1 MKSREGQYPAPEAL
15 SELLYH
21 WMKVW
26 PDAKLDRAVVAS
38 LYPYI
43 VEKWREGWSLLQIAQ
58 TACSCDDG
66 RNIKASPAAIRKL
79 PVRRMTLPPVE
90 AKPGSP
96 FGGDEIRDVD
106 AVAKLKL
113 KVELVGY
120 ELEGIGSRLK
130 AAYRQLAAAPPASK
144 DRHERNVQQLLAK
157 QEAKGKII
165 EEAQKRL
172 ADMEAGRRP
181 PKAERKP
188 KVAAAPAVPAT
199 PATTP
204 QKTRAPRT
212 AKPKATLPAPPVP
225 PPPPAAGPRSD
236 EAVEDELTAMFAED
250 DKQ

>member
-66 RNIKASPAAIRKL
+66 RNIKASPAAIKKL
-79 PVRRMTLPPVE
+79 PARRMTLPPVE

-96 FGGDEIRDVD
+96 FGGDEIRDVET
-106 AVAKLKL
+106 VAKLKQ
-113 KVELVGY
+113 KIEGVGY
-120 ELEGIGSRLK
+120 EVESIGSLLK
-130 AAYRQLAAAPPASK
+130 AAYLAVKTAPPATR
-144 DRHERNVQQLLAK
+144 DRAERNVQQLLAK
-157 QEAKGKII
+157 QEAKRKIV

-181 PKAERKP
+181 PKTERKA
-188 KVAAAPAVPAT
+188 KAAAPVASAAQPEK
-199 PATTP
+199 
-204 QKTRAPRT
+204 KTRAPRT
-212 AKPKATLPAPPVP
+212 AKPKAAPSAPPA
-225 PPPPAAGPRSD
+225 PPAAGPRSD
-236 EAVEDELTAMFAED
+236 DAVEDELTAMFAED

>member
-96 FGGDEIRDVD
+96 FGGDEIRDVET
-106 AVAKLKL
+106 VAKLKQ
-113 KVELVGY
+113 KIEGVGY
-120 ELEGIGSRLK
+120 EVESIGSLLK
-130 AAYRQLAAAPPASK
+130 AAYLAVKTAPPATR
-144 DRHERNVQQLLAK
+144 DRAERTVQQLLAK
-157 QEAKGKII
+157 QEAKRKIV
-165 EEAQKRL
+165 EDAQKRL

-181 PKAERKP
+181 PKTERKP
-188 KVAAAPAVPAT
+188 KVAAAPAVPTSPAT
-199 PATTP
+199 PP
-204 QKTRAPRT
+204 EKTRAPRT
-212 AKPKATLPAPPVP
+212 AKPKAVPPAPPA
-225 PPPPAAGPRSD
+225 PPAAGPRSD

>member
-66 RNIKASPAAIRKL
+66 RNIKASPAALQKL
-79 PVRRMTLPPVE
+79 PARRMTLPPVE

-96 FGGDEIRDVD
+96 FGGDEIRDVET
-106 AVAKLKL
+106 VAKLKQRI
-113 KVELVGY
+113 EGVGY
-120 ELEGIGSRLK
+120 EVESIGSLLK
-130 AAYRQLAAAPPASK
+130 AAYLAVKTAPPSTK
-144 DRHERNVQQLLAK
+144 DRAERNVQQLLAK
-157 QEAKGKII
+157 QEAKKKIV
-165 EEAQKRL
+165 EEARKRL

-181 PKAERKP
+181 PKTERKP
-188 KVAAAPAVPAT
+188 KIAAAPAVPAT
-199 PATTP
+199 PTAAAP
-204 QKTRAPRT
+204 ERKPRALRT
-212 AKPKATLPAPPVP
+212 AKPKAAPPAPSA
-225 PPPPAAGPRSD
+225 PPAAGPRTE
-236 EAVEDELTAMFAED
+236 EAVEDELSKMFEKD
-250 DKQ
+250 ES

>member
-96 FGGDEIRDVD
+96 FGGDEIRDVET
-106 AVAKLKL
+106 VAKLKQ
-113 KVELVGY
+113 KIEGVGY
-120 ELEGIGSRLK
+120 EVESIGSLLK
-130 AAYRQLAAAPPASK
+130 AAYLAVKTAPPATR
-144 DRHERNVQQLLAK
+144 DRAERTVQQLLSK
-157 QEAKGKII
+157 QEAKRKIV
-165 EEAQKRL
+165 EDAQKRL

-181 PKAERKP
+181 PKTERKP
-188 KVAAAPAVPAT
+188 KVAAAPAVPTPPAT
-199 PATTP
+199 PP
-204 QKTRAPRT
+204 EKAPARRT
-212 AKPKATLPAPPVP
+212 AKPKTTPPTPPAPSA
-225 PPPPAAGPRSD
+225 PPAAGPRTD
-236 EAVEDELTAMFAED
+236 EAVEDELSKMFEKD
-250 DKQ
+250 

>member
-96 FGGDEIRDVD
+96 FGGDEIRDVET
-106 AVAKLKL
+106 VAKLKQ
-113 KVELVGY
+113 KIEGVGY
-120 ELEGIGSRLK
+120 EVESIGSLLK
-130 AAYRQLAAAPPASK
+130 AAYLAVKTAPPATR
-144 DRHERNVQQLLAK
+144 DRAERNVQQLLAK
-157 QEAKGKII
+157 QEAKRKIV

-181 PKAERKP
+181 PKAERKA
-188 KVAAAPAVPAT
+188 KAAAPVASAAQPEK
-199 PATTP
+199 
-204 QKTRAPRT
+204 KTRAPRT
-212 AKPKATLPAPPVP
+212 AKPKAAPSAPPA
-225 PPPPAAGPRSD
+225 PPAAGPRSD
-236 EAVEDELTAMFAED
+236 DAVEDELTAMFAED

>member
-66 RNIKASPAAIRKL
+66 RNIKASPAAIKKL
-79 PVRRMTLPPVE
+79 PARRMTLPPVE

-96 FGGDEIRDVD
+96 FGGDEIRDVET
-106 AVAKLKL
+106 VAKLKQ
-113 KVELVGY
+113 KIEGVGY
-120 ELEGIGSRLK
+120 EVESIGSLLK
-130 AAYRQLAAAPPASK
+130 AAYLAVKTAPPATR
-144 DRHERNVQQLLAK
+144 DRAERNVQQLLAK
-157 QEAKGKII
+157 QEAKRKIV

-181 PKAERKP
+181 PKTERKA
-188 KVAAAPAVPAT
+188 KVAAAPAT
-199 PATTP
+199 PAAQP
-204 QKTRAPRT
+204 EMKTRAPRT
-212 AKPKATLPAPPVP
+212 AKPKAVPSAPPA
-225 PPPPAAGPRSD
+225 PPAAGPRSD
-236 EAVEDELTAMFAED
+236 DAVEDELTAMFAED

>member
-66 RNIKASPAAIRKL
+66 RNIKASPAAIKKL
-79 PVRRMTLPPVE
+79 PARRMTLPPVE

-96 FGGDEIRDVD
+96 FGGDEIRDVET
-106 AVAKLKL
+106 VAKLKQ
-113 KVELVGY
+113 KIEGVGY
-120 ELEGIGSRLK
+120 EVESIGSLLK
-130 AAYRQLAAAPPASK
+130 AAYLAVKTAPPATR
-144 DRHERNVQQLLAK
+144 DRAERNVQQLLAK
-157 QEAKGKII
+157 QEAKRKIV

-181 PKAERKP
+181 PKAERKA
-188 KVAAAPAVPAT
+188 KVAAAPAASAAP
-199 PATTP
+199 PEK
-204 QKTRAPRT
+204 KTRAPRT
-212 AKPKATLPAPPVP
+212 AKPKAVPSAPPAPPAPPV
-225 PPPPAAGPRSD
+225 AGPRTD
-236 EAVEDELTAMFAED
+236 EAIEDELSAMFEKD
-250 DKQ
+250 GQ

>member
-66 RNIKASPAAIRKL
+66 RNIKASPAAIQKL
-79 PVRRMTLPPVE
+79 PARRMTMPPVE

-96 FGGDEIRDVD
+96 FGGDEIRDVET
-106 AVAKLKL
+106 VAKLKQ
-113 KVELVGY
+113 KIEGVGY
-120 ELEGIGSRLK
+120 EVESIGSLLK
-130 AAYRQLAAAPPASK
+130 AAYLAVKTAPPATR
-144 DRHERNVQQLLAK
+144 DRAERNVQQLLAK
-157 QEAKGKII
+157 QEAKRKIV

-181 PKAERKP
+181 PKTERKA
-188 KVAAAPAVPAT
+188 KVAAAPAT
-199 PATTP
+199 PAAQP
-204 QKTRAPRT
+204 EMKTRAPRT
-212 AKPKATLPAPPVP
+212 AKPKAVPSAPPA
-225 PPPPAAGPRSD
+225 PPAAGPRSD
-236 EAVEDELTAMFAED
+236 DAVEDELTAMFAED

>member
-66 RNIKASPAAIRKL
+66 RNIKASPAAIKKL
-79 PVRRMTLPPVE
+79 PARRMTLPPVE

-181 PKAERKP
+181 PKSERKP
-188 KVAAAPAVPAT
+188 KVAAAPAVPVT

>member
-96 FGGDEIRDVD
+96 FGGDEIRDVET
-106 AVAKLKL
+106 VAKLKQ
-113 KVELVGY
+113 KIEGVGY
-120 ELEGIGSRLK
+120 EVESIGSLLK
-130 AAYRQLAAAPPASK
+130 AAYLAVKTAPPATR
-144 DRHERNVQQLLAK
+144 DRAERNVQQLLAK
-157 QEAKGKII
+157 QEAKRKIV

-181 PKAERKP
+181 PKTERKA
-188 KVAAAPAVPAT
+188 KAAAPVASAAQPEK
-199 PATTP
+199 
-204 QKTRAPRT
+204 KTRAPRT
-212 AKPKATLPAPPVP
+212 AKPKAAPSAPPA
-225 PPPPAAGPRSD
+225 PPAAGPRSD
-236 EAVEDELTAMFAED
+236 DAVEDELTAMFAED

>member
-66 RNIKASPAAIRKL
+66 RNIKASPAAIKKL
-79 PVRRMTLPPVE
+79 PARRMTLPPVE

-96 FGGDEIRDVD
+96 FGGDEIRDVET
-106 AVAKLKL
+106 VAKLKQ
-113 KVELVGY
+113 KIEGVGY
-120 ELEGIGSRLK
+120 EVESIGSLLK
-130 AAYRQLAAAPPASK
+130 AAYLAVKTAPPATR
-144 DRHERNVQQLLAK
+144 DRAERNVQQLLAK
-157 QEAKGKII
+157 QEAKRKIV

-181 PKAERKP
+181 PKAERKA
-188 KVAAAPAVPAT
+188 KAAAPVASAAQPEK
-199 PATTP
+199 
-204 QKTRAPRT
+204 KTRAPRT
-212 AKPKATLPAPPVP
+212 AKPKAVPSAPPA
-225 PPPPAAGPRSD
+225 PPAAGPRSD
-236 EAVEDELTAMFAED
+236 DAVEDELTAMFAED

>member
-26 PDAKLDRAVVAS
+26 PDARLDRAVVAN

-43 VEKWREGWSLLQIAQ
+43 VEKWRQGWSLLQIAQ

-66 RNIKASPAAIRKL
+66 RNIKASPAAIQKI
-79 PVRRMTLPPVE
+79 PARRMTMPPVE

-113 KVELVGY
+113 KAELAGY
-120 ELEGIGSRLK
+120 EVEGFGSQLK
-130 AAYRQLAAAPPASK
+130 AAYRQLAAAPPATK
-144 DRHERNVQQLLAK
+144 ERHERHIKQLLEK
-157 QEAKGKII
+157 QEAKRKVV
-165 EEAQKRL
+165 EETQKRL

-181 PKAERKP
+181 PKTERKP
-188 KVAAAPAVPAT
+188 KVAAAPVAAAAQPEK
-199 PATTP
+199 
-204 QKTRAPRT
+204 KTRAPRT
-212 AKPKATLPAPPVP
+212 AKPKTTPPTPPAPSA
-225 PPPPAAGPRSD
+225 PPAAGPRTD
-236 EAVEDELTAMFAED
+236 EAVEDELSKMFEKD
-250 DKQ
+250 